1 MTDLPVVAGGVTGEF
16 HWVHALVLG
25 LVQGLTEYLPVSSSA
40 HLILAPRFLGVADPG
55 LAFDVFLH
63 LGTLAATLIYFRSDW
78 LMVFRSLPV
87 RAFFGAPLS
96 PRLWLGDAQ
105 PLNGGQTPLWLA
117 LNGGQTPLWLA
128 IALGTLPAL
137 AVGSLAHSWIES
149 SRRGNAL
156 LATTLTL
163 GGLAL
168 YFADRFGPRARELK
182 DLKLR
187 DALWVGT
194 IQCLALVPGVSRS
207 GSTLIAGR
215 LLGFDR
221 ASAARFSFL
230 LSAPVT
236 AAALLFELRKFN
248 ELLASVSGFTP
259 LLVGALAAFVSGW
272 LAIDGLLRLLRRF
285 GFLSFAIYRVVL
297 AAVILKVLGV

>member
-1 MTDLPVVAGGVTGEF
+1 MTDLQAAAGGVTGEF
-16 HWVHALVLG
+16 HWVHALILG

-40 HLILAPRFLGVADPG
+40 HLILAPRFLGVTDPG

-78 LMVFRSLPV
+78 LVVFRSLPL

-96 PRLWLGDAQ
+96 PRLWLGQ
-105 PLNGGQTPLWLA
+105 FQGVQGGR
-117 LNGGQTPLWLA
+117 TPLWLA

-137 AVGSLAHSWIES
+137 AVGAIAHSWIES
-149 SRRGNAL
+149 SLRGNAI
-156 LATTLTL
+156 LAATLTL

-168 YFADRFGPRARELK
+168 YFADLLGPRTRDLG

-194 IQCLALVPGVSRS
+194 LQCLALVPGVSRS

-248 ELLASVSGFTP
+248 ELLASVSGMTP
-259 LLVGALAAFVSGW
+259 LLVGASAAFVSGW

-285 GFLSFAIYRVVL
+285 GFLSFAIYRAVL
-297 AAVILKVLGV
+297 AIVILKVLGV